1 MKSLDFSIY
10 LSFFKKIFSTGL
22 LEMIFSNFLVQLSAL
37 ITIIFLADIL
47 SPEEVGF
54 FRLLFAYFVFFQILG
69 LLGCNASILKFCS
82 ENVSQEVKVLRLNF
96 FRRRSLLSSLVS
108 TLIFNI
114 FIFLYLTPI
123 SEAAAFY
130 MHIYTFCI
138 PLAVYSLCSMAMLQA
153 LKEVR
158 LAALIQGL
166 IRICF
171 LILSII
177 GGIFGGLEYVIY
189 FTLIGYL
196 LGSISLYLLTKS
208 KTMIY
213 DENFLLPKDKKILSF
228 HSNGMFL
235 AAILGITQQNI
246 DFYLLGLLGA
256 SYSFIANFGIAALIF
271 NVGSII
277 IGTIQTVISPYISE
291 KQEDLSWVRRQTFKF
306 QIILIPI
313 SIVFGIAM
321 YLGLIF
327 LNYFGFFSE
336 YQNIIEYSVPVVLK
350 YFFWSCFAILGA
362 SLFAIGIVR
371 ETIIY
376 GVILIILNIF
386 ISLLASWLFD
396 VEKIIYVQPIIMIIQ
411 LIFSI
416 FLFNSKTKIR

>member
-1 MKSLDFSIY
+1 M
-10 LSFFKKIFSTGL
+10 
-22 LEMIFSNFLVQLSAL
+22 
-37 ITIIFLADIL
+37 
-47 SPEEVGF
+47 
-54 FRLLFAYFVFFQILG
+54 RLLFAYFVFFQILG

-158 LAALIQGL
+158 LAILIQP

-196 LGSISLYLLTKS
+196 LGSIFVSS
-208 KTMIY
+208 
-213 DENFLLPKDKKILSF
+213 D
-228 HSNGMFL
+228 
-235 AAILGITQQNI
+235 
-246 DFYLLGLLGA
+246 
-256 SYSFIANFGIAALIF
+256 
-271 NVGSII
+271 
-277 IGTIQTVISPYISE
+277 
-291 KQEDLSWVRRQTFKF
+291 
-306 QIILIPI
+306 
-313 SIVFGIAM
+313 
-321 YLGLIF
+321 
-327 LNYFGFFSE
+327 
-336 YQNIIEYSVPVVLK
+336 
-350 YFFWSCFAILGA
+350 
-362 SLFAIGIVR
+362 
-371 ETIIY
+371 
-376 GVILIILNIF
+376 
-386 ISLLASWLFD
+386 
-396 VEKIIYVQPIIMIIQ
+396 
-411 LIFSI
+411 
-416 FLFNSKTKIR
+416 